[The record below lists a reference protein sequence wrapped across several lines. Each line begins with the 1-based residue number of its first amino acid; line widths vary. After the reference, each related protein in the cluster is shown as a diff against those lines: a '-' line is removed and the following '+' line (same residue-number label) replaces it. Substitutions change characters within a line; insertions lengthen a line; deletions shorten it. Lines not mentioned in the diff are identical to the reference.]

1 MEILKVR
8 NLDTVNLIFDNLLYI
23 YYIIDSRNTFFPA
36 ICNS

>member
-23 YYIIDSRNTFFPA
+23 YYIIGVEYQMKSVHL
-36 ICNS
+36 I